1 MFEDAKKLQDKLS
14 KIGDKEPVQVAELL
28 EMQQVLDEKI
38 LKEHGKEEYP
48 EDEIKLAL
56 FTELGEFLQE
66 VPEVFKYWKK
76 TAVNDREKALEEYAD
91 VLHFALS
98 LANHNAGTI
107 IENLKWLENHK
118 MLKHSTFYYSSDAIT
133 YSDYWKERSSAEA
146 VHEIIINIVNGL
158 YEPISGVFQLGN
170 YFGFTWNEVYKA
182 YMDKNSVN
190 HIRVE
195 EGY

>member
-1 MFEDAKKLQDKLS
+1 MFEDAKKLQDKLI

-76 TAVNDREKALEEYAD
+76 TAVNNREKALEEYAD
-91 VLHFALS
+91 ILHFALS

-107 IENLKWLENHK
+107 IENLKWLENRK

-133 YSDYWKERSSAEA
+133 YSDYWKEKSSAEA
-146 VHEIIINIVNGL
+146 VHEIIINVVNGL
-158 YEPISGVFQLGN
+158 YEPISGVFTLGN
-170 YFGFTWNEVYKA
+170 YFGFTWDEVYKA